1 MTFVDT
7 NYFLRFLLAD
17 ISSQHQLA
25 KTLFQQAAG
34 GKVSLF
40 TSAVVIFE
48 IYWVL
53 LSVYSKNKDQ
63 ITATLDPLL
72 DMSFIDFEH
81 HSLLKQAISLYTH
94 SSLGLVDAFNFHYA
108 QSLGARDFKTFDTT
122 LSRRFQTT
130 YNVK

>member
-17 ISSQHQLA
+17 VSSQHKLA
-25 KTLFQQAAG
+25 KILFQQAAG
-34 GKVSLF
+34 SKVSLF

-53 LSVYSKNKDQ
+53 LSVYGKNESQ
-63 ITATLDPLL
+63 ITSTLDNLL

-81 HSLLKQAISLYTH
+81 HSLLKQAVSIYKDSP
-94 SSLGLVDAFNFHYA
+94 LGLVDAFDLLYA
-108 QSLGARDFKTFDTT
+108 RSLGAKDFKTFDTK

-130 YNVK
+130 